1 MERQL
6 QSKTYANPMQVPFLA
21 YSMERTYNGFG
32 TVLQRTYSDSQTR
45 AKRSIEIV
53 KYELEKTFS
62 YKPYT
67 PTPAPLIFL

>member
-1 MERQL
+1 
-6 QSKTYANPMQVPFLA
+6 
-21 YSMERTYNGFG
+21 MERTYNGFG